1 MGNMKTNSYY
11 IFANILCVTIID
23 IITTILKCI
32 FFESHSLL
40 GNTFFLSFK
49 FKFEKQDL
57 LIIYNCLRVF
67 VFSEKILQLLLKTN
81 TEKPN
86 KSR

>member
-11 IFANILCVTIID
+11 IFANILCVTIIY
-23 IITTILKCI
+23 IITTILKCF

-40 GNTFFLSFK
+40 GSTFFLSFK

-81 TEKPN
+81 T
-86 KSR
+86 